1 MFGAVDGAVLAAGA
15 SEGDLKVGEVAL
27 QIFLDALADEGFG
40 VVEELVNGG
49 FLLQELDDG
58 TVLAGIAL
66 VLWIA
71 AGVGQGA
78 AVEDEATAVAG
89 GVGGEAFF
97 ETEGEDGDGERGFT

>member
-1 MFGAVDGAVLAAGA
+1 MFGAVDGAVLSAGA

-58 TVLAGIAL
+58 AILAGIAL

-78 AVEDEATAVAG
+78 AVEDEAAAVAG

-97 ETEGEDGDGERGFT
+97 EAEGEDGDGERGFT